1 MRYVLIPLLVLIALI
16 AGGVAVLIVVDVTL
30 QEVRDVFI
38 IIYAVMGILFFLISI
53 IVALAMFFVIR
64 VLTRIASDAYEEQG
78 KPILED
84 VRGSVRTMRGGVEFV
99 TDQAVSPVIRVVS
112 VVRGVRRGVDAVAG
126 FARRGR

>member
-16 AGGVAVLIVVDVTL
+16 AGGIAVLIVMDVTL

-53 IVALAMFFVIR
+53 MVAFAMFFVVR
-64 VLTRIASDAYEEQG
+64 VLTRIASDAYEEQA

-112 VVRGVRRGVDAVAG
+112 VARGVRRGIDAVTG

>member
-1 MRYVLIPLLVLIALI
+1 MRYVLIPLLLLFAII
-16 AGGVAVLIVVDVTL
+16 AGGTAALIIADVTL

-53 IVALAMFFVIR
+53 ILAFGMFVAVR
-64 VLTRIASDAYEEQG
+64 VLTRIASEAYEEQA
-78 KPILED
+78 KPMLED
-84 VRGSVRTMRGGVEFV
+84 VRGSVTSFRSGVEFA

-112 VVRGVRRGVDAVAG
+112 MARGVRRGVGAVTG

>member
-16 AGGVAVLIVVDVTL
+16 AGGIAVLIVVDVTL

-53 IVALAMFFVIR
+53 MVAFAMFFVVR
-64 VLTRIASDAYEEQG
+64 VLTRIASDAYEEQA

-112 VVRGVRRGVDAVAG
+112 VARGVRRGIDAVTG

>member
-16 AGGVAVLIVVDVTL
+16 AGGIAVLIVVDVTL

-53 IVALAMFFVIR
+53 IVALAMFFVVR

-112 VVRGVRRGVDAVAG
+112 VARGVRRGVDAVAG